1 VFKTIRHG
9 MSVEDLIASP
19 MGNVPYDKIWSMK
32 RAVEDQWHYYVM
44 LSSSYTDRTTVLG
57 IGDDVETLDDTA
69 FITTRATITAAQMGD
84 NSHVQ
89 VHARGVRTIH
99 ASGKVDTW
107 DSPAHRTVVAGAANQ
122 RQLLLGL
129 SSGELAFF
137 FMDQN
142 GALNAL
148 EEYPEMSD
156 RVTAIGIGATPKG
169 QQQAKYGV
177 VGCEDRTIRVLST
190 DIETPLEPRSVQA
203 LSDVPT
209 SIEVVEMIDPS
220 SGSAVNFVHIGLK
233 SGLYLRAIIDEAT
246 GELSDV
252 RSKFLG
258 HKPVRIFPIEI
269 EGQQCV
275 LCCSSRPWLGF
286 HHPITKQYT
295 MTPIVT
301 GSLTAASPFISEH
314 ISGLCGIVESELR

>member
-1 VFKTIRHG
+1 
-9 MSVEDLIASP
+9 
-19 MGNVPYDKIWSMK
+19 
-32 RAVEDQWHYYVM
+32 
-44 LSSSYTDRTTVLG
+44 
-57 IGDDVETLDDTA
+57 
-69 FITTRATITAAQMGD
+69 
-84 NSHVQ
+84 
-89 VHARGVRTIH
+89 
-99 ASGKVDTW
+99 
-107 DSPAHRTVVAGAANQ
+107 
-122 RQLLLGL
+122 
-129 SSGELAFF
+129 
-137 FMDQN
+137 
-142 GALNAL
+142 
-148 EEYPEMSD
+148 MSD

-203 LSDVPT
+203 LSDVPV

-295 MTPIVT
+295 LTPLVT
-301 GSLTAASPFISEH
+301 GSLTAAAPFISEH
-314 ISGLCGIVESELR
+314 ISGLCGIIESELR